1 MQLILN
7 QIRKIKVKLHVKDS
21 LPMKNDSRVQCLKL
35 TQIVQRQLLCFFSF
49 FSTAIWELVI
59 VMLWLPINLTED
71 ENVYKRWTT
80 FPLYHPLALCGV
92 FTASLSLASRCTM
105 AEVFHLKTP
114 LLESI
119 NMSKRVG
126 TTVYLKME
134 NAQPSGSFKIRG
146 IGHLCQQVGIFTA
159 PLTRA
164 PFLQIHIVTQWL
176 FNVLLQLARH
186 SKGVI
191 CSSGDSVLLNIIFS
205 LQCSV
210 ISVFL

>member
-1 MQLILN
+1 MVTNKIWCTVDFKSDQ
-7 QIRKIKVKLHVKDS
+7 KIKVKLHVKDS

-35 TQIVQRQLLCFFSF
+35 TQIVQRQLFLLFLQHC
-49 FSTAIWELVI
+49 
-59 VMLWLPINLTED
+59 NLRAGDSYALTT
-71 ENVYKRWTT
+71 NKPNRRWTT

-164 PFLQIHIVTQWL
+164 PFLQIHSDCL
-176 FNVLLQLARH
+176 MCR
-186 SKGVI
+186 
-191 CSSGDSVLLNIIFS
+191 CSSPDTPKE
-205 LQCSV
+205 
-210 ISVFL
+210 